1 MVGVRRFELLTS
13 SVSGKRSP
21 PELNAR
27 ISAAGVAARSI
38 LRENAHVT
46 QPSIASFSRIT
57 NTAQRAGR
65 WRGMGSPARTA
76 NAVTVTRRE
85 GRRLQDGCNSAH
97 QNDREVFSATFSQE
111 TGSDRSFWRALLGEG
126 TPPQPRGTLRGGAMT
141 GRTPAT
147 PPSQTCGLIAVRR
160 EGPRRL
166 PAVLLGYVVARV
178 LLTRRFPEEGLPAR
192 TAQDGKSPSGVKTAP
207 ERPLWT

>member
-85 GRRLQDGCNSAH
+85 GWRLQDGCNSAH

-111 TGSDRSFWRALLGEG
+111 TGSNRSSLVCAFLRAEK
-126 TPPQPRGTLRGGAMT
+126 PPASHRKPRRPSLAQPRR
-141 GRTPAT
+141 
-147 PPSQTCGLIAVRR
+147 PPSVKSAHQNDG
-160 EGPRRL
+160 
-166 PAVLLGYVVARV
+166 AR
-178 LLTRRFPEEGLPAR
+178 
-192 TAQDGKSPSGVKTAP
+192 
-207 ERPLWT
+207 